1 MIYIIGSRC
10 NASLFNSHLHSMRII
25 LGSTSKWRHEIATNA
40 LGMNIEMMEA
50 NIDEKATA
58 REANPKTPSDHV
70 SAIAKG
76 KLDKIF
82 SLVTGDPAIVMCY
95 DTVVVYDNQIL
106 EKPIDHDDLVRM
118 VKLWGS
124 KDKITSV
131 YTALA
136 IGRTDTNERIYE
148 VHVSRVIMTR
158 DLTSEEFEKYVN
170 GKYVKYS
177 SGALITEDLIE
188 INACR
193 IDGNL
198 DTIQGLPVEATINA
212 VRKLQNQ

>member
-1 MIYIIGSRC
+1 
-10 NASLFNSHLHSMRII
+10 MRII
-25 LGSTSKWRHEIATNA
+25 LGSTSKWRHEIATRA
-40 LGMNIEMMEA
+40 LNMTIEMMEA
-50 NIDEKATA
+50 NIDEKAAA
-58 REANPKTPSDHV
+58 REAHPKDPAEHV

-82 SLVTGDPAIVMCY
+82 SMVTGDPAIVMCY

-106 EKPIDHDDLVRM
+106 EKPVDHDDLVRM